1 MMSDPNP
8 KFKEGDEVVS
18 FRGER
23 GRVISS
29 RAVPESGKSHR
40 VTIRW
45 ANELDNPDNTEYYEE
60 AFSLYEGKD

>member
-1 MMSDPNP
+1 MNSPTP
-8 KFKEGDEVVS
+8 KFKPDDEVIS

-29 RAVPESGKSHR
+29 RAVPEPGKSHR
-40 VTIRW
+40 VTVRW

-60 AFSLYEGKD
+60 IFELYTEETT